1 VNVVDHVEL
10 GFLDLPE
17 QQRKATMDA
26 IATVVLRRLNEIE
39 DLYTTILDALNLYSN
54 SPTKSFLLDY
64 MGELLGQVRY
74 SGQTD
79 DSYRRTLRVRVLVRL
94 SCGTLP
100 DVARVAEVISQNFG
114 DGRFDTYMLGAHRI
128 VVVIGG
134 LDTNANV
141 RSVVLQLVLDTIGEV
156 DWLTFLVLPQQPFTF
171 DTEDL
176 GWSQGLWTET
186 FYSSF

>member
-10 GFLDLPE
+10 GFLDLPP
-17 QQRKATMDA
+17 QQRKPTMDA

-39 DLYTTILDALNLYSN
+39 TLYAQILSALDLYSN

-64 MGELLGQVRY
+64 LGELLGQPRY
-74 SGQTD
+74 SGQDD

-100 DVARVAEVISQNFG
+100 DVSRVAQAIAQNFG
-114 DGRFDTYMLGAHRI
+114 DGRWDTYTVGPHRI

-134 LDTNANV
+134 LDPDLNI
-141 RSVVLQLVLDTIGEV
+141 RHVVLQLVLDAIGEV
-156 DWLTFLVLPQQPFTF
+156 DWLTLLVLPQKPFTW
-171 DTEDL
+171 DTLGL
-176 GWSQGLWTET
+176 GWSQGLWAET
-186 FYSSF
+186 LYSSF